1 MDGRRGR
8 SRTARRAPGEIGWVR
23 GAVGRRYSS
32 SAVQQFS
39 SSAVQQ
45 FSSSAV
51 QQFSSSAVQPFSR
64 SAVQPFSRSAVQP
77 SSDSAIQRFSDSAIQ
92 RFSDSA
98 KNNRMARTHRRSTHA
113 KTPPARGEARPKYG
127 CDAGKERACI
137 GAFATAMSAARRL
150 ARKIADAT
158 SQGDEAAPPQRLR
171 SAEARV
177 KSSPPCGGGAAP
189 PYRPEPAPEM
199 RHGQTAS
206 RRRTRNDSARR
217 PRGLRRLHRRAP
229 PPSFRPG
236 TRARRAALTRSR
248 SAGAPDRRAAPAPSR
263 RWWPPAHRARRTRA
277 RAR

>member
-23 GAVGRRYSS
+23 RAVRRWVDGT
-32 SAVQQFS
+32 AVQQFS
-39 SSAVQQ
+39 SSAIQR
-45 FSSSAV
+45 F
-51 QQFSSSAVQPFSR
+51 
-64 SAVQPFSRSAVQP
+64 
-77 SSDSAIQRFSDSAIQ
+77 SDSAIQRFSDSAIQ

-98 KNNRMARTHRRSTHA
+98 KNNRMARTRRRSTHA
-113 KTPPARGEARPKYG
+113 QTPPARGEARPKYG

-217 PRGLRRLHRRAP
+217 RPRGLRRLHRRAP

-236 TRARRAALTRSR
+236 ARARRAALTRSR

-263 RWWPPAHRARRTRA
+263 RWWPPARRARRTRA